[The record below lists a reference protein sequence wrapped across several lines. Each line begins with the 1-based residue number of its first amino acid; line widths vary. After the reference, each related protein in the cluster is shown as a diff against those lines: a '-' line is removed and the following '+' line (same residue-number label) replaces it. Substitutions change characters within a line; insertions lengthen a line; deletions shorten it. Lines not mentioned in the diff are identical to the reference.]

1 MSSFGESSAF
11 KSSEEMGAHFLEYN
25 KKHLSRTYP
34 SGRRVDSSNYEPIN
48 MWNAG
53 CQIGMIIMLNL
64 TLLFVYIFCS
74 CTVALNYQTP
84 GKSMDWN
91 MGKFQQNG
99 GSGYIL
105 KPEIMREG
113 TCTYNLKE

>member
-11 KSSEEMGAHFLEYN
+11 KYSEEAASYYIEYN

-34 SGRRVDSSNYEPIN
+34 SGRRVDSSNYDPID

-53 CQIGMIIMLNL
+53 CQIGQCYVIIIL
-64 TLLFVYIFCS
+64 TPIINFNYIS
-74 CTVALNYQTP
+74 CIILSIVALNYQTA

-91 MGKFQQNG
+91 IGKFQQNG
-99 GSGYIL
+99 RSGYIL
-105 KPEIMREG
+105 KPDIMREG
-113 TCTYNLKE
+113 NL